1 MAEVTVDKRLKL
13 ANTKKRFKELQELK
27 KKRNE
32 GNIPKASL
40 NQGNSNDSS
49 NRTTP
54 IDVIAVNDFLNPL
67 EPPADSFASE
77 IKDSI
82 LTDEPAT
89 LPNYFSDVTTSAAFF
104 DSIPSKNDVAKTKPY
119 NEESTHLLTY
129 FNTSQEEENDEAI
142 GMPRYFDNTTYNAE
156 FLGQPY
162 SSNEDYKLFPKA
174 KEVDT
179 IRAAP
184 QVIQDEDVVC
194 QNYPEI
200 EVNEAHLREFAKT
213 AANNKCYPLM
223 QYNQDT
229 VVSSSD
235 NEKLFDYLGAS
246 GTSQAV
252 KEDICTTNDQ
262 IETSTIEAKREVQ
275 HSNVE
280 SLKQLSD
287 QLAQMIEPS
296 YEYSTNGSITDLEK
310 RNIELAANLETER
323 LQSDQLRTINNQLQS
338 RILQLES
345 GSLAKTDLHSSQEIA
360 QLKGDLQNHLQTIGL
375 LIAEKTELSSNLSQ
389 YEITCRQK
397 TTDCEEL
404 QARLKASRSRVADM
418 ERELNSLKSEKLKSE
433 SLGEQYS
440 SALDNL
446 RQEYIVLK
454 EQKDE
459 LAQDLLEVREKLKNT
474 EEENVKLLEE
484 NKSVKNKLALAE
496 VKIQQLASGGAL
508 GVDPQIEQLTQEK
521 FTLESE
527 ITNLNQ
533 MLQST
538 IKERDE
544 STFQYQQYAQQLNAQ
559 VVNLSSKLERLQQD
573 KEKLLQQEQ
582 DRIKHIGALEKQL
595 QSLQN
600 EQVAFATRSSSSIE
614 LKNDLEKS
622 RELCVQMQIEK
633 TTVEENYTKVCN
645 EKDLL
650 LKELDAK
657 TDSIA
662 QLESL
667 VEQLRGNQPDSVKLL
682 ATMES
687 DKVAASMA
695 IQQNKEL
702 KLQLEGMQEVVMKMD
717 NDKVELTENL
727 KAQQQTNKEL
737 LEKLQKTETTLHS
750 MADAIEIKDHELLKL
765 RESSENMTRQALQY
779 EQLEDRLRHYE
790 AHDNSAHILQ
800 QELLEAKQT
809 IAKLRED
816 SKQAEEGVDLQ
827 EAREKI
833 TQLSNEVNRLRTGSD
848 EVVEGID
855 TNENVLDKENVM
867 KYLEE
872 KVKRTMQE
880 IADLSD
886 EKQRLEHIVLQL
898 QGETETIGEYV
909 ALYQHQRMVLKQRAL
924 EKDQQLKQLAN
935 DREQVKIKLNKLN
948 ELIKKLVPDE
958 VIEEHSKLK
967 KEEEVGAIVT
977 SKVGDDKET
986 ADEIIT
992 LLTEIKSSN
1001 LVEPDESFH
1010 HCPWCSGQ
1018 LITV

>member
-1 MAEVTVDKRLKL
+1 MADVTADKRLKL

-32 GNIPKASL
+32 GNTPKALL
-40 NQGNSNDSS
+40 NQCNSNESS
-49 NRTTP
+49 TRTTP
-54 IDVIAVNDFLNPL
+54 IEAIAVDFLSPL
-67 EPPADSFASE
+67 EPPADSFGSE
-77 IKDSI
+77 IKESI
-82 LTDEPAT
+82 LTEEPAT
-89 LPNYFSDVTTSAAFF
+89 LPNYFSDVTTPAAFF
-104 DSIPSKNDVAKTKPY
+104 DNIPSNNNVAETKPY
-119 NEESTHLLTY
+119 NEESSHLLTY
-129 FNTSQEEENDEAI
+129 FNTSQEEENNEAI

-156 FLGQPY
+156 FMGQPY
-162 SSNEDYKLFPKA
+162 SGNEDYKLFPKA

-179 IRAAP
+179 IRAVP
-184 QVIQDEDVVC
+184 QVVEDKDVVC

-200 EVNEAHLREFAKT
+200 EANEANLKEFAKT
-213 AANNKCYPLM
+213 AANNKCYPSM
-223 QYNQDT
+223 QYNEDLL
-229 VVSSSD
+229 VSPTD

-262 IETSTIEAKREVQ
+262 IDTSTIEAKWEVQ

-296 YEYSTNGSITDLEK
+296 YEYSANGITDLEK
-310 RNIELAANLETER
+310 RNIELAANLETEK
-323 LQSDQLRTINNQLQS
+323 LQSEQLRTINNQLQS
-338 RILQLES
+338 RILQLEAEP
-345 GSLAKTDLHSSQEIA
+345 LIKTDLHSSQEIA

-375 LIAEKTELSSNLSQ
+375 LVAEKTELSSNLSQ
-389 YEITCRQK
+389 YEMTCKQK

-418 ERELNSLKSEKLKSE
+418 ERELNSLKSEKLRSE

-474 EEENVKLLEE
+474 EEENVKWLEE
-484 NKSVKNKLALAE
+484 NKGIKNKLALAE

-521 FTLESE
+521 FSLESK
-527 ITNLNQ
+527 IMNLNQ

-544 STFQYQQYAQQLNAQ
+544 STFKYQQYAQQLNEQ
-559 VVNLSSKLERLQQD
+559 LQQD

-595 QSLQN
+595 QGLQN

-633 TTVEENYTKVCN
+633 TAVEENYTKVCN

-662 QLESL
+662 HLESL
-667 VEQLRGNQPDSVKLL
+667 VEQLEGNQPDSVKLL

-765 RESSENMTRQALQY
+765 RESSENMTRQALQH

-800 QELLEAKQT
+800 QELLEARQT
-809 IAKLRED
+809 IAKLREE
-816 SKQAEEGVDLQ
+816 SKQTEEGVDLQ

-833 TQLSNEVNRLRTGSD
+833 TQLSNEVNRLRIGSD
-848 EVVEGID
+848 EVVEEID

-924 EKDQQLKQLAN
+924 EKDHQLKQLAN
-935 DREQVKIKLNKLN
+935 DREQVKVKLNKLN
-948 ELIKKLVPDE
+948 ELIKKLVPVE
-958 VIEEHSKLK
+958 VVEEHSKM
-967 KEEEVGAIVT
+967 EEEEGVGAIVT
-977 SKVGDDKET
+977 SKIGDDKET